1 MKSGPNNKRAPTI
14 RLSTIHPQQQTHSP
28 PNEQKQARKI
38 ECLEMRAQGLALVWV
53 KVEENE
59 EEGAGE
65 AAYWPVSVHL
75 SVSMF
80 EDG

>member
-1 MKSGPNNKRAPTI
+1 
-14 RLSTIHPQQQTHSP
+14 
-28 PNEQKQARKI
+28 
-38 ECLEMRAQGLALVWV
+38 MRAQGLALVWV
-53 KVEENE
+53 EVEENE

-65 AAYWPVSVHL
+65 ATYWPVSVHL